1 MIQIELEKRDLQ
13 FKPGD
18 RIVGTVQWGQLK
30 KSPDQIDIRLI
41 WYTTGKGDTDSQ
53 IVDSKLVQNPL
64 DQGSERFE
72 FNAPHRPFSFSG
84 KLISLIWAI
93 EATAYPGKENERIDF
108 EITPHGQPVILTP
121 LDGVK

>member
-1 MIQIELEKRDLQ
+1 MIQIELENRDLK
-13 FKPGD
+13 FKSGD
-18 RIVGTVQWGQLK
+18 RITGTVQWGQLK

-53 IVDSKLVQNPL
+53 IVNSKLLQSPL

-72 FNAPHRPFSFSG
+72 FIAPHRPFSFSG
-84 KLISLIWAI
+84 KLISLMWAI
-93 EATAYPGKENERIDF
+93 EVTAYPGKDTERIDF
-108 EITPHGQPVILTP
+108 VISPHGQPVILTP